1 MAAVQDS
8 IYMKSSDLIKKE
20 PLDYGGFGTVYLC
33 YHKTLGQVV
42 LKTVYTGPPRNEG
55 NKQSLLEEGS
65 LMTRLNHERV
75 VKLLGVILEDGDYS
89 LVMELIPK
97 GNLLAMLDQ
106 VSVPISIKGRIIL
119 EILEGMVYL
128 MKNCVIHKDLKPEN
142 ILVDK
147 DFHIKIA
154 DLGLATCQ
162 TWSRLTKEESRR
174 QSRLGRMGA
183 GGGGARAAGTLCYMA
198 PEHLDSIHTR
208 SSEKSDI
215 YSFAIVV
222 WVILTA
228 SEPFENARS
237 EDHIC
242 QCVRKG
248 DRPDEY
254 LIPDYTPVEIIELM
268 KRCWHQDPQLRP
280 TFGEGYN
287 FFLPV
292 YREKLEPD
300 VERDSLG
307 LRDLYEGPEEMVE
320 KMKSLSMPPES
331 LTADRPAPLLSSDSA
346 GAVRIEAGPVEA
358 SIEDLNLF
366 LPCEPSLI
374 QPDARA
380 LGPISTPSGME
391 LNLVSSWR
399 SNLDVKLAQELE
411 YHKFG
416 SYCRMD
422 QPDFSPY
429 PHHATPQRLS
439 SQDLTTTRGLP
450 DLRPSQPPVSSVQ
463 SWTKT
468 QAVQPS
474 SVEVDPFLNL
484 SDLGLYESA
493 APSGTTTPRHQLS
506 SHIPES
512 TSSPSLSQGK
522 YSPQQQYPY
531 AQYDRLQSWPAYP
544 VPESAAPDLT
554 AGLRLNSGAK
564 VGPSQDPAGLFI
576 QNASGIQIGSNNTL
590 SIRGHES
597 YSSLASSL
605 SNGANSLSLL
615 KENLPMYEDQAV
627 TEEHLDLL
635 RDNIGKD
642 WKRCARRLGL
652 SEVEVETI
660 DHDYQR
666 DGLPEKVHQMLERWR
681 MKEGCV
687 GCTVGRLCR
696 ALENCVKVDLLKRL
710 LHSSGTNSS
719 L

>member
-8 IYMKSSDLIKKE
+8 IYMKSADLIKKE

-55 NKQSLLEEGS
+55 SKQSLLEEGN

-128 MKNCVIHKDLKPEN
+128 MKNRVIHKDLKPEN

-147 DFHIKIA
+147 DFHIK
-154 DLGLATCQ
+154 
-162 TWSRLTKEESRR
+162 EESRR

-183 GGGGARAAGTLCYMA
+183 GGVGARAAGTLCYMA
-198 PEHLDSIHTR
+198 PEHLDSIHTH

-228 SEPFENARS
+228 SEPYENARS

-248 DRPDEY
+248 DRPDED
-254 LIPDYTPVEIIELM
+254 LIPDDTPVEIIELM
-268 KRCWHQDPQLRP
+268 KRCWHQDPQQRP

-307 LRDLYEGPEEMVE
+307 LRDLYEGPEELVE

-366 LPCEPSLI
+366 LPCEHSLI

-391 LNLVSSWR
+391 LKLVSSSR
-399 SNLDVKLAQELE
+399 SNLEVKLAQELE

-429 PHHATPQRLS
+429 PHPTTPQRLS
-439 SQDLTTTRGLP
+439 SQDLSSTRGLP

-468 QAVQPS
+468 QAGQPS
-474 SVEVDPFLNL
+474 SVEVDPHLHL
-484 SDLGLYESA
+484 SNLGLYEAA
-493 APSGTTTPRHQLS
+493 APFGATTPRHQLS

-512 TSSPSLSQGK
+512 TSSPSLSQGQ

-544 VPESAAPDLT
+544 VPESVAPDLS
-554 AGLRLNSGAK
+554 AGLHLNSGAK
-564 VGPSQDPAGLFI
+564 FGPSQDPADVD
-576 QNASGIQIGSNNTL
+576 
-590 SIRGHES
+590 
-597 YSSLASSL
+597 SLINMTA
-605 SNGANSLSLL
+605 
-615 KENLPMYEDQAV
+615 
-627 TEEHLDLL
+627 
-635 RDNIGKD
+635 I
-642 WKRCARRLGL
+642 
-652 SEVEVETI
+652 
-660 DHDYQR
+660 
-666 DGLPEKVHQMLERWR
+666 
-681 MKEGCV
+681 
-687 GCTVGRLCR
+687 
-696 ALENCVKVDLLKRL
+696 
-710 LHSSGTNSS
+710 
-719 L
+719 